1 MTSIILLMQ
10 VLSPQIFGT
19 HSCTAPFILGTC
31 GASQMKNAIRSTI
44 IKVSDEN
51 VSIENLL
58 MTLAESNSTDIETE
72 SLAACGNQS
81 T

>member
-1 MTSIILLMQ
+1 
-10 VLSPQIFGT
+10 
-19 HSCTAPFILGTC
+19 
-31 GASQMKNAIRSTI
+31 MKNAIRSTI